1 MVAADFSGFLFWRFG
16 CVGCAAN
23 GCKIGNITTCWWNQ
37 DDFALSIF
45 TGIIHSSAEKIRSL
59 WERHLSADLPI
70 FVFISVAVKGPN
82 YPMEAH
88 YPLKLARSLN
98 FSLKL
103 STPALSTYS
112 FSSIINLYSIADT
125 FS

>member
-45 TGIIHSSAEKIRSL
+45 TGIIHLAVEKIRSL
-59 WERHLSADLPI
+59 WSPFSIDSSFLSQSKVQITPWKPTIPSNL
-70 FVFISVAVKGPN
+70 
-82 YPMEAH
+82 
-88 YPLKLARSLN
+88 LK
-98 FSLKL
+98 
-103 STPALSTYS
+103 
-112 FSSIINLYSIADT
+112 I
-125 FS
+125 